1 MHPAPQETEAAL
13 FTALPEALPWRGRP
27 PGAAPIH
34 SFLEGPSST
43 RPRGQQG
50 LRPPTSVELLPE
62 AGDGMPRRPDTADS
76 EARRPTMGEVA
87 STVPGGQRAWITP
100 QKAPRSSRMKRV
112 KPGNRGTFRPSGSR
126 MVPPPAR
133 LSSRRTT
140 SPGRVPSP
148 RAARATAAPPH
159 KRAAAPV
166 WPAPAMSCG
175 GATAVRATGAAN
187 PVQRHIST
195 GRSAFSSTCR
205 VTPPRMSWR
214 RREWL

>member
-50 LRPPTSVELLPE
+50 LRPPASVELLPE

-112 KPGNRGTFRPSGSR
+112 KPGNAAPSAHRAAGWCRRRRGCRAVVRHPRGAFRRRAPRARPRRLRTSGQQR
-126 MVPPPAR
+126 RCGRRQPCHAAARPPRGRRAPPTRFSGTSARAGRHSPAHAA
-133 LSSRRTT
+133 SRR
-140 SPGRVPSP
+140 PG
-148 RAARATAAPPH
+148 
-159 KRAAAPV
+159 
-166 WPAPAMSCG
+166 
-175 GATAVRATGAAN
+175 
-187 PVQRHIST
+187 
-195 GRSAFSSTCR
+195 
-205 VTPPRMSWR
+205 
-214 RREWL
+214 